1 MVLGAGREFGILKG
15 KMLQNGGKERFGM
28 LGRMSAWGLCGLE
41 GLVGGE
47 AASKGPGAEVIG
59 GH

>member
-1 MVLGAGREFGILKG
+1 MVLRPGREFGIPKG
-15 KMLQNGGKERFGM
+15 KILQNSRKKTFGM
-28 LGRMSAWGLCGLE
+28 LGRMSAWGLCGQE

-47 AASKGPGAEVIG
+47 AASKGPGTEVID